1 MGEATVRLLFIRH
14 GDAGDPGEWIGPD
27 VERPLTDRGVKQV
40 SRLAAGLLAART
52 KIDAVR
58 TSPARRCGE
67 TAAIIAAALDI
78 VPSADALLAEGLE
91 LNDLTKLVPK
101 RAGCVALVGH
111 EPHLVA
117 VARELTGIAHLT
129 LPKGSMLRVDAP
141 RPFAPG
147 SGELIW
153 LAPPSLFRAPKE
165 ER

>member
-1 MGEATVRLLFIRH
+1 MAEATVRLLFIRH

-27 VERPLTDRGVKQV
+27 VERPLTDRGVKQI

-101 RAGCVALVGH
+101 RATATRC
-111 EPHLVA
+111 
-117 VARELTGIAHLT
+117 
-129 LPKGSMLRVDAP
+129 GS
-141 RPFAPG
+141 
-147 SGELIW
+147 
-153 LAPPSLFRAPKE
+153 
-165 ER
+165 